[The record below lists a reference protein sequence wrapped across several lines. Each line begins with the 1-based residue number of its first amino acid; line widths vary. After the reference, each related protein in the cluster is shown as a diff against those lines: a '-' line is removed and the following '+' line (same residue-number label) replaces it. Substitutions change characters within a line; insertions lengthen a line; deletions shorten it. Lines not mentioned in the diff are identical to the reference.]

1 MKLVSTSFIITD
13 YKSDAI
19 SLAKPT
25 KSETPMVAGYE
36 ENSTLIN
43 KQKWNRFNL
52 HREWFSNLSKS

>member
-1 MKLVSTSFIITD
+1 MKLVSTSFVITE

-36 ENSTLIN
+36 KNSTLIN
-43 KQKWNRFNL
+43 KEK
-52 HREWFSNLSKS
+52 